1 MTSAAN
7 QGGGS
12 GLDAL
17 ARKSLET
24 LLKRAN
30 RHAAGISGRAPALTS
45 KDLSE
50 YHALR
55 VLKQMEDFDAAMLYC
70 QAEGAIQIHRPRHNP
85 HGQIERIDLVDG
97 GRLASLLGLI
107 PHAQRVEG
115 ARQILQGFLDDF
127 PVLQDVISKWS
138 LMKQVRGSSPEDAS
152 SWVAAC
158 QVIAH
163 CRNQV
168 ALGVAEMP
176 VRDVSAR
183 LFKDSKRVEALIPLL
198 DALLCTSIEDQARP
212 DTEVVQELGLYR
224 EEQPAR
230 LAGNVVI
237 RRERGEFPLDRP
249 YCALPP
255 TTVLGVGGAA
265 PSRVL
270 SIENLTTFHVTAR
283 KLADTDTLVLYTAGM
298 PSPAWRAM
306 YVRLLAS
313 VQTGLPVC
321 HWGDVD
327 EGGFRIAAHL
337 SRAAAEAGHVLQ
349 PWLMRPSKVPA
360 AQQRPA
366 PPAVVDRMIAYANAA
381 GWSDLAT
388 EIADTQI
395 VAEQEG

>member
-1 MTSAAN
+1 MTSTAN
-7 QGGGS
+7 QGRGS

-30 RHAAGISGRAPALTS
+30 RHAAGVSERAPALTS
-45 KDLSE
+45 KDLRE

-70 QAEGAIQIHRPRHNP
+70 QAEGAIQIHRPRHNS
-85 HGQIERIDLVDG
+85 HGQIERIGLVDG
-97 GRLASLLGLI
+97 VRLASLLGLI
-107 PHAQRVEG
+107 PHAQRVED
-115 ARQILQGFLDDF
+115 ARQILQEHLNDF
-127 PVLQDVISKWS
+127 PVLHNVIAKWG

-158 QVIAH
+158 QVIKH
-163 CRNQV
+163 CRGQV
-168 ALGVAEMP
+168 AIGVAEMP

-212 DTEVVQELGLYR
+212 DTEVMQELGLYR

-237 RRERGEFPLDRP
+237 RRDRGKFPLDRP

-283 KLADTDTLVLYTAGM
+283 KLTDTDTLVLYTAGM

-306 YVRLLAS
+306 YVRLLSS
-313 VQTGLPVC
+313 VQSGLPVC

-349 PWLMRPSKVPA
+349 PWLMRPSEVPA

-366 PPAVVDRMIAYANAA
+366 SPAVVDRMVTYANAA
-381 GWSDLAT
+381 GWSDLAK